1 MSARVASA
9 IAGLLM
15 VACDGNHGGAPPAP
29 VGPVLVVQQ
38 ALATTDDITV
48 AYVKRL
54 PERDFVYG
62 SSNATREGWPAEG
75 EAVTWRAFIRN
86 FGPARTGVQ
95 YRFHVDEVLVKTAT
109 VNLAADSSTPVEL
122 VRPWDFARHAIRV
135 EIDSANAVAE
145 QEEANNSL
153 TVDSN
158 AISVGLWVERSLY
171 DHFRDHQRDLVGV
184 GSTCWENWAQRQIR
198 RANGMFAA
206 ARSDVAPDGA
216 VDRWRIDKIVVVEDG
231 ALPLNGGIFPSNDP
245 DITDVT
251 VDLQW
256 GFPSSLLS
264 GTDYAVTNQPS
275 DENAFYFQGALIHEL
290 GHARYLIDVYGFNVH
305 ANAAGTLRDRLP
317 WLENEVNVVGTK
329 YLPMHPGDTVYKSHV
344 WGLMNGPY
352 TFLDLHST
360 VALNL
365 IAGRRATH
373 GNRNDPANIGV
384 FLNDLPAQ
392 NRVRFLDAV
401 TGAPLVGADVRLYQA
416 VRVGRYGKHFDVLPT
431 LQRTADADGAVQLGA
446 NPFKSGPLQSD
457 DGAVLALRIAHAG
470 RVRYRFMEPADFNL
484 EYWRGHTAT
493 GQYTMHVDFR
503 DSAAADQ
510 RPTIATQLVASP
522 ATVTGNTT
530 SLSVLGADDGGEAAL
545 TYTWSVVDSPPVLF
559 TPNFS
564 NAAKNTTATFTTGGL
579 HKIHLIISDGGGLD
593 VTAAVDVTVN
603 PGATVTV
610 EAEADAYVR
619 DGAHADSKFG
629 TTPTLVV
636 KSQASAGNTRMIYL
650 RFPLSTAPAAV
661 SSAKLRLHGNRPTAS
676 GSIDSAL
683 AVSSTGWSEAD
694 ITWNNRP
701 LPGPAQGPG
710 NVITTGTASYHVW
723 DVTSFVKA
731 QKAAGAT
738 AVTLAIKMDA
748 ATALGPDTFSAR
760 EAASNRP
767 QLIVSGLAGT
777 GGGGC
782 GGAPT
787 VATPAGATPNPAPG
801 TTTALS
807 VLGADDGGAAALTYT
822 WSVTGTPPAT
832 VTFTPNGSNAA
843 RNSTATFTQPGSY
856 ALLASVADA
865 CGQTVTSPVTVTVTG
880 GGGST
885 TTTLSPVADAHVRDG
900 ASAAANFGTLAT
912 LEQKHSTTAG
922 NHRRTFLR
930 FPLDGVGGNVSAAR
944 LRLFGSSVTTA
955 KLVGVYAVSDVS
967 WGETS
972 VTWNNAP
979 AIGSKQGASHSVG
992 TSAATV
998 EWDVTAYVQAQKAA
1012 GATAVSLELKQDVAN
1027 NETPTTFNART
1038 ATTSPPA
1045 LVVTTSP

>member
-1 MSARVASA
+1 M
-9 IAGLLM
+9 AGLSIA
-15 VACDGNHGGAPPAP
+15 ACHGGHAGAPPAP
-29 VGPVLVVQQ
+29 VEQVAHSQQ

-54 PERDFVYG
+54 PERNFVYG

-75 EAVTWRAFIRN
+75 EAVTWQAFIRN

-95 YRFHVDEVLVKTAT
+95 YRFFVDDVVVKTAT

-135 EIDSANAVAE
+135 DIDSASAVAE

-153 TVDSN
+153 TVDSD
-158 AISVGLWVERSLY
+158 AISVGFWVERTLY
-171 DHFRDHQRDLVGV
+171 NYFRDHQRDLVGA

-206 ARSDVAPDGA
+206 ALSDVAPNGA
-216 VDRWRIDKIVVVEDG
+216 LDRWRIDKILVVEDG
-231 ALPLNGGIFPSNDP
+231 ALPLNGGIWPTNDP
-245 DITDVT
+245 DITDLT

-256 GFPSSLLS
+256 GFPSSLLTT
-264 GTDYAVTNQPS
+264 TDFYAVTHEPS
-275 DENAFYFQGALIHEL
+275 DERKFYFEGGLIHEL
-290 GHARYLIDVYGFNVH
+290 GHARYLIDIYGFNVH

-317 WLENEVNVVGTK
+317 WLENDVNVVGTK
-329 YLPMHPGDTVYKSHV
+329 YLPTHPGDTVYKSHV

-352 TFLDLHST
+352 TFVDLHST
-360 VALNL
+360 AALNL

-373 GNRNDPANIGV
+373 GNRNDPQNIGV
-384 FLNDLPAQ
+384 YLNDLPAQ
-392 NRVRFLDAV
+392 NRVRLLDAG
-401 TGAPLVGADVRLYQA
+401 TGAPLVGANVRLYQA
-416 VRVGRYGKHFDVLPT
+416 VRVERYAKNFDVLPT
-431 LQRTADADGAVQLGA
+431 LERTADGDGAVELGA
-446 NPFKSGPLQSD
+446 NPFKPGPLIDD

-470 RVRYRFMEPADFNL
+470 RVRYRFMEPTDFNL
-484 EYWRGHTAT
+484 EYWRGRTAL

-510 RPTIATQLVASP
+510 RPTIATPLAASP

-530 SLSVLGADDGGEAAL
+530 SLSVLGADDGGEAGL

-564 NAAKNTTATFTTGGL
+564 NAAKNTTATFTAGGL
-579 HKIHLIISDGGGLD
+579 HKIQLTISDGGGLD
-593 VTAAVDVTVN
+593 VTATVNVTVD
-603 PGATVTV
+603 PGATITV
-610 EAEADAYVR
+610 EPEADAYVR
-619 DGAHADSKFG
+619 DGTYADSKFG

-636 KSQASAGNTRMIYL
+636 KSQAAAGNTRMIYL
-650 RFPLSTAPAAV
+650 RFPLSTAPGAV

-676 GSIDSAL
+676 GSIVSAL
-683 AVSSTGWSEAD
+683 GVSSTAWSEAD
-694 ITWNNRP
+694 ITWNTRP

-710 NVITTGTASYHVW
+710 NVVTTGTASYHVW
-723 DVTSFVKA
+723 DVTPFVKA
-731 QKAAGAT
+731 QRAAGAT
-738 AVTLAIKMDA
+738 AVTLAIRMDA
-748 ATALGPDTFSAR
+748 ATTLGPDTFSAR
-760 EAASNRP
+760 EAASSRP
-767 QLIVSGLAGT
+767 QLIVSGLG
-777 GGGGC
+777 
-782 GGAPT
+782 
-787 VATPAGATPNPAPG
+787 
-801 TTTALS
+801 
-807 VLGADDGGAAALTYT
+807 
-822 WSVTGTPPAT
+822 VTG
-832 VTFTPNGSNAA
+832 
-843 RNSTATFTQPGSY
+843 
-856 ALLASVADA
+856 
-865 CGQTVTSPVTVTVTG
+865 G

-885 TTTLSPVADAHVRDG
+885 TTTLSAVADAHVRDG
-900 ASAAANFGTLAT
+900 ASAGANFGALAT
-912 LEQKHSTTAG
+912 LEQKHSTAAG

-930 FPLDGVGGNVSAAR
+930 FPIDGVGGNVTAAR
-944 LRLFGSSVTTA
+944 LRVFGSSVTTA
-955 KLVGVYAVSDVS
+955 KLVGAYAVPDVS

-979 AIGSKQGASHSVG
+979 AIGAKQGASQSVG

-1038 ATTSPPA
+1038 ATTNPPA